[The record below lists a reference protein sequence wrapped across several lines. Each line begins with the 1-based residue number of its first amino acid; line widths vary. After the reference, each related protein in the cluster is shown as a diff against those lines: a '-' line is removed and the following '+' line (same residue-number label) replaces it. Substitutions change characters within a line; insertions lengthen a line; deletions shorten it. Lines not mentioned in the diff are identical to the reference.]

1 MNILAHESRSRIL
14 YAWRSDPESREIRLP
29 REFKVWPRM
38 PGDCRKVNPPVESCL
53 NGKVVILRRHAQTDV
68 HPVEFVLRQS
78 LPCDSISWAASPTRV
93 IVLQS
98 SRRSAAPP
106 IATPSSR
113 NPVSP
118 RPRFPTELRILGKPS
133 TSRRHSLASVA
144 RFRAITQLFR
154 DVLAKNGPITLCI
167 SVA

>member
-1 MNILAHESRSRIL
+1 MNRIHGFYMHGGPTRKAERFASLVNSKSGQECRAIAAKSIRPSSPVGMAKSSSCGDTLRPMCTRSNSFF
-14 YAWRSDPESREIRLP
+14 A
-29 REFKVWPRM
+29 
-38 PGDCRKVNPPVESCL
+38 
-53 NGKVVILRRHAQTDV
+53 
-68 HPVEFVLRQS
+68 QS

-118 RPRFPTELRILGKPS
+118 RPRFPTELWIPGKPS
-133 TSRRHSLASVA
+133 TSRCHSLASVA
-144 RFRAITQLFR
+144 RFRATTQLFR